1 MPFPKVQDQHKPN
14 KPLIPNGLGVLFVL
28 TTTVYLFSIYFL
40 NRVFSLGLDTAANGV
55 SAALTLAVCIL
66 FGGFMGLLD
75 DFMDLKWR
83 YKAFMPLIAALP
95 LMYYVFEGLQTG
107 AIRTTIA
114 LPFLGTLHFGAYY
127 VFLIVPLI
135 VMIVTNVVN
144 QLGGLNGLET
154 VCPAIVILG
163 LMAFSPAYVLMA
175 GPLSFWLILAF
186 FNVRG
191 KIFVGNAGS
200 FAIGITI
207 ASFAVISDLKVNLL
221 ISILPFI
228 FNSSIIL
235 LSVFFTH
242 KKAHVAFDGEKLCSD
257 GRKSLVTII
266 AYHRPMTERRIV
278 QIIALIVGLFALV
291 AAIMQLLS

>member
-1 MPFPKVQDQHKPN
+1 MFPKVPDQHKVGR
-14 KPLIPNGLGVLFVL
+14 PLIPNGLGVLFVL

-40 NRVFSLGLDTAANGV
+40 NRVFTLGLDTSVNGV
-55 SAALTLAVCIL
+55 SAALTLAVCVF

-95 LMYYVFEGLQTG
+95 LMYYVFEGLQIG
-107 AIRTTIA
+107 AIRTSIG

-135 VMIVTNVVN
+135 VMIITNTVN

-163 LMAFSPAYVLMA
+163 LMAFSPAYILMV
-175 GPLSFWLILAF
+175 GPLFFWLILAF

-207 ASFAVISDLKVNLL
+207 ASFAVISDLKVSLL
-221 ISILPFI
+221 VSMLPFI

-235 LSVFFTH
+235 LAIFFTR
-242 KKAHVAFDGEKLCSD
+242 KRAKVTFDGEKLCAD

-266 AYHRPMTERRIV
+266 AYKRPTTERRIV
-278 QIIALIVGLFALV
+278 QIIALIV
-291 AAIMQLLS
+291 AIFTLLGAIIQFL

>member
-1 MPFPKVQDQHKPN
+1 MFPKVPDQHKVGR
-14 KPLIPNGLGVLFVL
+14 PLTPNGLGVLFVL
-28 TTTVYLFSIYFL
+28 TTTVYLFSIYFS
-40 NRVFSLGLDTAANGV
+40 NKVFSLGLDTSVNGV

-95 LMYYVFEGLQTG
+95 LMYYALENPAL
-107 AIRTTIA
+107 RTSISIPLIGTIQ
-114 LPFLGTLHFGAYY
+114 FGEAYI
-127 VFLIVPLI
+127 FLIIPLI
-135 VMIVTNVVN
+135 VMIVTNTVN

-154 VCPAIVILG
+154 VCPVIVILG
-163 LMAFSPAYVLMA
+163 LMAFSSSYILMI
-175 GPLSFWLILAF
+175 GPLFFWLILAY

-207 ASFAVISDLKVNLL
+207 ASFAVISDLKVDLL

-235 LSVFFTH
+235 LAVFFTR
-242 KKAHVAFDGEKLCSD
+242 KRAGVKFDGTKLSSD
-257 GRKSLVTII
+257 ARKSLVTII
-266 AYHRPMTERRIV
+266 CYHRSLTERRIV
-278 QIIALIVGLFALV
+278 QIIAAIVALFTLLG
-291 AAIMQLLS
+291 AIVQFL